1 MAALPVGRQG
11 RILAASLALLTL
23 VVAWIGIVS
32 PVLDWYGDRSARLN
46 ELYARAARERALI
59 DTLPALQKQAIEAA
73 KTPTRAVL
81 SGSTD
86 AIAGAALQEQVRTMA
101 TAAAADLTSI
111 ETLPAEQAG
120 AYRRIGV
127 RVELTAKLPVI
138 VDLLKAVDDA
148 EPSMLADDIHLTATP
163 TGGANVP
170 NLPLEASFT
179 VYAFRVGTAKDDAA
193 KNDSDSG
200 DTGDTQSGDS
210 SAKDHFE

>member
-1 MAALPVGRQG
+1 MATLPIGRQG
-11 RILAASLALLTL
+11 RILAASLALLTVIVL
-23 VVAWIGIVS
+23 WIGVVS
-32 PVLDWYGDRSARLN
+32 PVVDWYEARAAQLN

-59 DTLPALQKQAIEAA
+59 DTLPALQKQAADAA

-138 VDLLKAVDDA
+138 VDLLKALDDA
-148 EPSMLADDIHLTATP
+148 QPSMLADDIHLTATP
-163 TGGANVP
+163 TGGVNVP
-170 NLPLEASFT
+170 SLPLDVSFT

-193 KNDSDSG
+193 KDESGSG
-200 DTGDTQSGDS
+200 DTGPNT
-210 SAKDHFE
+210 AKDNSE

>member
-1 MAALPVGRQG
+1 MATLPIGRQG
-11 RILAASLALLTL
+11 RILAASLAVLTL
-23 VVAWIGIVS
+23 AVAWIGIVS
-32 PVLDWYGDRSARLN
+32 PVLDWYGERSARLN

-59 DTLPALQKQAIEAA
+59 DTLPALQKQATEAA

-81 SGSTD
+81 SGGTD

-127 RVELTAKLPVI
+127 RLELSARLPVL

-148 EPSMLADDIHLTATP
+148 QPSMLADDIHLTASL
-163 TGGANVP
+163 TGGVNLP
-170 NLPLEASFT
+170 ILPLEASFT
-179 VYAFRVGTAKDDAA
+179 VYAFRIGTAKDDATKDEA
-193 KNDSDSG
+193 GSNTSR
-200 DTGDTQSGDS
+200 DS
-210 SAKDHFE
+210 SE